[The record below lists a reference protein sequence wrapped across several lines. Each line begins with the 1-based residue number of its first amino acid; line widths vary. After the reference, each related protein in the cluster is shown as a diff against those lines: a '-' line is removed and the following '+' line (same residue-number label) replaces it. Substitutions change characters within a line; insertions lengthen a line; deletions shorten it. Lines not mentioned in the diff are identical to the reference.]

1 MSPRGT
7 GRTTGSWTPRLAG
20 IAVAILLAGG
30 GTAAYVISSSRA
42 GQHGPPDSVVS
53 VRTVGIVARG
63 PAGGSGTTLL
73 RYSADGGLAFGA
85 MPSAS
90 LPQGDPQW
98 TADTMTG
105 GTLVFIYAPDG
116 QCLASVR
123 HRRGVVLALR
133 RCDLGTEQRWQRIGG
148 SAGTDGHSYAQYR
161 NVRSGRCLT
170 AAAQPDDAANLSA
183 GSPAV
188 LSRCAPAPPPSQL
201 ISFWWAA

>member
-20 IAVAILLAGG
+20 IAVAVLLAAG
-30 GTAAYVISSSRA
+30 GTIAYLIASPRDH
-42 GQHGPPDSVVS
+42 QHGPPATVES
-53 VRTVGIVARG
+53 VRTVGIVARS
-63 PAGGSGTTLL
+63 PFGGSATALL
-73 RYSADGGLAFGA
+73 RYSAPGGLVFGP
-85 MPSAS
+85 MPAAS

-116 QCLASVR
+116 QCLAAARQR
-123 HRRGVVLALR
+123 HSVVLALR
-133 RCDLGTEQRWQRIGG
+133 RCDLGTEQRWQRLGA
-148 SAGTDGHSYAQYR
+148 STGTDGHSYAQYR

-170 AAAQPDDAANLSA
+170 ATARSALVARVTPDL
-183 GSPAV
+183 PAV
-188 LSRCAPAPPPSQL
+188 LSKCAPAPVPGQL

>member
-20 IAVAILLAGG
+20 IAVAVLLAGG
-30 GTAAYVISSSRA
+30 GTIAYLIASPR
-42 GQHGPPDSVVS
+42 GQRHGPPPTVES
-53 VRTVGIVARG
+53 VRTVGIVARS

-73 RYSADGGLAFGA
+73 RYSAGGGLAFGP
-85 MPSAS
+85 MPSLS

-105 GTLVFIYAPDG
+105 GTLVFIYAPAG
-116 QCLASVR
+116 QCLASARRR
-123 HRRGVVLALR
+123 HTVVLALR
-133 RCDLGTEQRWQRIGG
+133 RCDLGTEQRWQRVGG
-148 SAGTDGHSYAQYR
+148 STGTDGHSYAQYR

-170 AAAQPDDAANLSA
+170 AAAAPDDTANAAA
-183 GSPAV
+183 GSPAL